1 MTFASE
7 ADFEEALIQVLT
19 NKGWE
24 KTVIK
29 HSTEADLL
37 KNWANILFENNNTID
52 RLNNCPLTDSEMQ
65 QIIEKIIV
73 ARTPLKLNGFING
86 KTVSAL
92 WLRDKPKNL

>member
-19 NKGWE
+19 NKGWG

-29 HSTEADLL
+29 HPTEADLL

-73 ARTPLKLNGFING
+73 GSLYNEIAHLKN
-86 KTVSAL
+86 
-92 WLRDKPKNL
+92 

>member
-29 HSTEADLL
+29 HPTEADLL
-37 KNWANILFENNNTID
+37 KTGLIFCL
-52 RLNNCPLTDSEMQ
+52 
-65 QIIEKIIV
+65 KIIIRLT
-73 ARTPLKLNGFING
+73 ALI
-86 KTVSAL
+86 TV
-92 WLRDKPKNL
+92 R